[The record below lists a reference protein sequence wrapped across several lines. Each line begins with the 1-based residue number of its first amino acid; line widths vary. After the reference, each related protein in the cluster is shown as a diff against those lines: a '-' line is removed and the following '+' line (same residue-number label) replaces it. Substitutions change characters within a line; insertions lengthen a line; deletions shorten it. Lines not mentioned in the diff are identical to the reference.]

1 MARRHPSSSS
11 NLRFPDWRSIYQA
24 ALAETDTLT
33 LFKLMEIAQAAV
45 LTRRVDLEGSAD
57 HHAERQALE
66 EALAN
71 LRVVKRDRLK
81 FNR

>member
-1 MARRHPSSSS
+1 
-11 NLRFPDWRSIYQA
+11 
-24 ALAETDTLT
+24 
-33 LFKLMEIAQAAV
+33 MEIAQAAV